1 MIGRYTA
8 FKSGHALNNALSRAL
23 LDRPEAW
30 EIVTFDV
37 QADVRARSRAGS
49 WCSRSSSISVKQV
62 EAEAGTL
69 RPAG

>member
-37 QADVRARSRAGS
+37 QSDVPRAFQG
-49 WCSRSSSISVKQV
+49 WQLVQPV
-62 EAEAGTL
+62 
-69 RPAG
+69 